1 MVRIKILIIMIMI
14 IMEFIFNNQSIIR
27 YDIVRWL
34 QFRMECVKIILYN
47 NFKVVYCPLLKICI
61 ISSN

>member
-34 QFRMECVKIILYN
+34 DFRIECGLR
-47 NFKVVYCPLLKICI
+47 
-61 ISSN
+61 